1 MITVFFKSRRR
12 YMAEILPIRRKIQYN
27 QSINSHNKG
36 RRKPQILIK
45 AIINDRYRT
54 TLTVDPG

>member
-1 MITVFFKSRRR
+1 
-12 YMAEILPIRRKIQYN
+12 MAEILPIRRKIQYN